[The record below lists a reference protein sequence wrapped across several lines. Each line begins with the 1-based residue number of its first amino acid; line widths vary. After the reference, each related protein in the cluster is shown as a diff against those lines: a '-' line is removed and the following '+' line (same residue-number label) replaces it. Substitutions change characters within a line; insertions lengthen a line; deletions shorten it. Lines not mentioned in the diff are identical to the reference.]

1 MNSTRRFRIKSGI
14 GRINKICY
22 TAPPGRGSYD
32 GPLTKYT
39 SGHTQGLQSGL
50 TLFGLGNLCCGVDA
64 PITVGTIFRVS
75 VCGYFWSIYLMVF
88 AGLELSSHFVTIA

>member
-64 PITVGTIFRVS
+64 PITVSPIFRAS
-75 VCGYFWSIYLMVF
+75 VWIFLVDLF
-88 AGLELSSHFVTIA
+88 NGLCWIEMSSHFVTIA